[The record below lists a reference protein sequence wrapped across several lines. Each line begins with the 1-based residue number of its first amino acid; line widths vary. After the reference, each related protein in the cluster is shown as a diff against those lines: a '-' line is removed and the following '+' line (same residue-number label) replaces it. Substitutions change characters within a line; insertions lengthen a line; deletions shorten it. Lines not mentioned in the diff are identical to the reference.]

1 MEQWVRVQNEH
12 DRQVLAWLRERV
24 GDATVAAAAQ
34 ACARGDTKPYLST
47 VCRQLGLSVPRF
59 SRRGASADG
68 VGERH
73 LAAMYEILRV
83 PSSARA
89 HAR

>member
-1 MEQWVRVQNEH
+1 MEHWVRVQNEH
-12 DRQVLAWLRERV
+12 HRKVLAWLRERL

-34 ACARGDTKPYLST
+34 VCARGHSKPYVST

-59 SRRGASADG
+59 SRHGASAEG

-73 LAAMYEILRV
+73 LAAMYAILRA
-83 PSSARA
+83 PSARA

>member
-1 MEQWVRVQNEH
+1 MEQSVRVQNEH

-24 GDATVAAAAQ
+24 GDAAVTAAAQ
-34 ACARGDTKPYLST
+34 ACARGETKPYLSM

-59 SRRGASADG
+59 TRHGASADG

-73 LAAMYEILRV
+73 LAAMYEILRA
-83 PSSARA
+83 PSARA
-89 HAR
+89 YVR

>member
-1 MEQWVRVQNEH
+1 MEEWVRVQNEH
-12 DRQVLAWLRERV
+12 DRQVLAWLRERI

-59 SRRGASADG
+59 SRRGARTDATGCGFFELVEFVWQPRSDW
-68 VGERH
+68 VSER
-73 LAAMYEILRV
+73 
-83 PSSARA
+83 
-89 HAR
+89 